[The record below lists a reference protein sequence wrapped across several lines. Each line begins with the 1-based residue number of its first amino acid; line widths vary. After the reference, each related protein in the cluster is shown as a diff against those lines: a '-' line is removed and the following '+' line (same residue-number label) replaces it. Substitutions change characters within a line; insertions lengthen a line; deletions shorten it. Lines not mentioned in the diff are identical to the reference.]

1 MADPEAAVEA
11 TESDLPEGG
20 DDEEELNTP
29 EEESELRDESA
40 EEEGE
45 FQDESAKKEDSC
57 PCPSPAPESAAR
69 GATTK
74 YTLRNTIRPPR
85 R

>member
-1 MADPEAAVEA
+1 MEA

-29 EEESELRDESA
+29 EEEGELQDESD

-45 FQDESAKKEDSC
+45 FQDESAEEEDSW
-57 PCPSPAPESAAR
+57 PCPSPAPESASRLDDQFADSWVIM
-69 GATTK
+69 A
-74 YTLRNTIRPPR
+74 
-85 R
+85 